1 MVFAD
6 ERFLQDESYQHKFR
20 TWVSSRWRST
30 KGRKPEP
37 PMAPRRPDQTLAR
50 RTCGE
55 RLLQAVLQRA
65 LPQLAAPARR
75 AAHGSH
81 SPASTPESSLLT
93 HRSRQRGQGRQ
104 AGGNIPGG
112 SITSRRKAVI
122 GDARAPL
129 PRDCRGVSQTR
140 FIGSAQSIGH
150 RVHLAPIED
159 LHRALQAVSLDGPHR
174 PGHAELMGSTCSLTA
189 ELASG
194 SRPPCVPK
202 AMPPARSGC
211 EQPAAATPRADR
223 RHRRSMGCA
232 QRRPASRQ
240 RRDRPLA

>member
-1 MVFAD
+1 M
-6 ERFLQDESYQHKFR
+6 
-20 TWVSSRWRST
+20 
-30 KGRKPEP
+30 
-37 PMAPRRPDQTLAR
+37 
-50 RTCGE
+50 
-55 RLLQAVLQRA
+55 
-65 LPQLAAPARR
+65 
-75 AAHGSH
+75 
-81 SPASTPESSLLT
+81 
-93 HRSRQRGQGRQ
+93 
-104 AGGNIPGG
+104 
-112 SITSRRKAVI
+112 I

-202 AMPPARSGC
+202 AMPPAPG
-211 EQPAAATPRADR
+211 PAASSLQLPRHAQIAGTDAAWAARSVARPRGSGEIDHLHDVSR
-223 RHRRSMGCA
+223 RWAELGC
-232 QRRPASRQ
+232 SS
-240 RRDRPLA
+240 